1 MEQVRNLFL
10 IHGTTGTGKLCNM
23 KIDKSSGTLSL
34 AGNIAIGGSTTW
46 EYVDGTVNE
55 GSARLIC
62 DYNNTLINNSGGEM
76 KFAKLDM
83 VGDGG
88 THTIDGKI
96 LVTDT
101 FSTSNTGD
109 CDINGDTLEL
119 QGNVVWDNTSSGSNG
134 NVFFKFSGGA
144 DQIVSGQSTIQFD
157 KIKLIKSDGNITL
170 STPVSITT
178 DIEFVT
184 GNLISDTINLVTIKH
199 GATATGASENSFV
212 SGAVK
217 KSDPVPSYS
226 R

>member
-1 MEQVRNLFL
+1 MFCDHFIINGSGSHSVSDS
-10 IHGTTGTGKLCNM
+10 HGSTGTGKLCNM

-178 DIEFVT
+178 DIEC
-184 GNLISDTINLVTIKH
+184 IIC
-199 GATATGASENSFV
+199 
-212 SGAVK
+212 
-217 KSDPVPSYS
+217 Y